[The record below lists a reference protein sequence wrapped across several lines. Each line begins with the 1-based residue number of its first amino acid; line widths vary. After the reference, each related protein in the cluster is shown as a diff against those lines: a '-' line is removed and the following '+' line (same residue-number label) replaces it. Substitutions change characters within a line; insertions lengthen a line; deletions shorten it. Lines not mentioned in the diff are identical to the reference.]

1 MLAELAADVLLD
13 FTGEDGEPL
22 AALEY
27 IRRAAERALPVVASD
42 LAVPYRLEG
51 ETVSP
56 SMPGEHREAWLIR
69 TKVLVCHLLRAQ
81 AAQRVDF
88 SSGDKSMT
96 RSGEAKN
103 FADLEKDLVSEYA
116 ALIEKLNPAA
126 DKTLI
131 KLEATPLIYKIGSR
145 HRHPERE

>member
-1 MLAELAADVLLD
+1 VLTELAADVLLD

-88 SSGDKSMT
+88 SSGDKRMS
-96 RSGEAKN
+96 RASEAGS
-103 FADLEKDLVSEYA
+103 FASLEKDLVEEYA
-116 ALIEKLNPAA
+116 ALVKKLNPPA
-126 DKTLI
+126 DETLI
-131 KLEATPLIYKIGSR
+131 KLEAAPLIYKIGSR
-145 HRHPERE
+145 RHERE

>member
-27 IRRAAERALPVVASD
+27 IRRAAERALPVVATD

-88 SSGDKSMT
+88 SSGDKRMS
-96 RSGEAKN
+96 RASEAGS
-103 FADLEKDLVSEYA
+103 FANLEKDLVEEYA
-116 ALIEKLNPAA
+116 ALVKKLNPPA
-126 DKTLI
+126 DETLI
-131 KLEATPLIYKIGSR
+131 KLEAQPLIYRIGSR
-145 HRHPERE
+145 RPERE

>member
-1 MLAELAADVLLD
+1 VLAELAADVLLD
-13 FTGEDGEPL
+13 FMGEDGEPL

-27 IRRAAERALPVVASD
+27 IRRAAERALPVVATD

-88 SSGDKSMT
+88 SSGDKRMS
-96 RSGEAKN
+96 RASEASS
-103 FADLEKDLVSEYA
+103 FASLEKDLVEEYA
-116 ALIEKLNPAA
+116 ALVKKLNPPA
-126 DKTLI
+126 DETLI
-131 KLEATPLIYKIGSR
+131 KLEAQPLIYRVGSR
-145 HRHPERE
+145 RHERD

>member
-1 MLAELAADVLLD
+1 VLAELAADVLLD

-27 IRRAAERALPVVASD
+27 IRRAAERALPVVATD

-88 SSGDKSMT
+88 SSGDKRMS
-96 RSGEAKN
+96 RASEAGS
-103 FADLEKDLVSEYA
+103 FANLEKDLVEEYA
-116 ALIEKLNPAA
+116 ALVKKLNPPA
-126 DKTLI
+126 DETLI
-131 KLEATPLIYKIGSR
+131 KLEAQPLIYRIGSR
-145 HRHPERE
+145 RPERE